1 MTKEYKE
8 YFRLHLP
15 CLPWE
20 LQNTPTILD
29 ILLAL
34 CKLIKALN
42 SHLDLSQIY
51 KMVHFYVNS
60 FSPKVRAI

>member
-1 MTKEYKE
+1 MMKEYKE
-8 YFRLHLP
+8 FFRLHLP
-15 CLPWE
+15 WVLH
-20 LQNTPTILD
+20 NIRTIPD

-42 SHLDLSQIY
+42 FHLDLSQIS

-60 FSPKVRAI
+60 FNLKVKAT